1 MKHARQVLA
10 VALVATALCAD
21 RAAVAAPAL
30 RPQAIERAAGGIVQ
44 RLTARLSRVVQG
56 VTLVEM
62 RREGRA
68 QELSAQ
74 NFAREIHT
82 TDLRPWLRLSAP
94 QLPLP
99 PPVL

>member
-30 RPQAIERAAGGIVQ
+30 RPQAVERAGGIVQ
-44 RLTARLSRVVQG
+44 RLTARLGRVVQR

-68 QELSAQ
+68 QEPTAQ
-74 NFAREIHT
+74 NFAREIQT